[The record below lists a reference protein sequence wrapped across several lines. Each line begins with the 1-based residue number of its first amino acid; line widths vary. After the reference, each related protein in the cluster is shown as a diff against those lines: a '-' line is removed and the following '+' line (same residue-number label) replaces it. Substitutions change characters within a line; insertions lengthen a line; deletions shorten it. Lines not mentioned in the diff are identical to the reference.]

1 MAVRFEGVEE
11 VWMKLVDVELR
22 VTGWEKNYVELN
34 PGTERAIKLDFKD
47 GELRVDYKAIW
58 KLKKALKRDR
68 TLEPLELRVPQGL
81 PVSVAIKRGRVYA
94 ERIRFKSLAPGECTV
109 ELREC
114 TVGELSSVASTVKGS
129 INVVGNASVIV
140 LAGTASLMFERFEGS
155 FEGTAMS
162 GMLEICIPE
171 DGDVSL
177 NVEQNGGVVSLE
189 GVEDG
194 LFEDGK
200 HSLRLVAQK
209 GGVVKVKLC
218 GGDSNDL

>member
-1 MAVRFEGVEE
+1 MRFEGVEE
-11 VWMKLVDVELR
+11 VWMKLVDVDLR
-22 VTGWEKNYVELN
+22 VTGWEKDYVELN

-68 TLEPLELRVPQGL
+68 TLEPLELRVPQNL
-81 PVSVAIKRGRVYA
+81 PVSVGMKRGRVYA
-94 ERIRFKSLAPGECTV
+94 ERVRFKSLAPGECTA

-114 TVGELSSVASTVKGS
+114 IIGELISVASTVKGS
-129 INVVGNASVIV
+129 VNVLEKASAMV
-140 LAGTASLMFERFEGS
+140 LAGTASLRFERVEGS
-155 FEGTAMS
+155 FDGTAMS

-200 HSLRLVAQK
+200 HPLRLVAHN
-209 GGVVKVKLC
+209 GGVVKVKVC
-218 GGDSNDL
+218 GSDDHDL

>member
-1 MAVRFEGVEE
+1 MRFEGVEE
-11 VWMKLVDVELR
+11 VWMKLVDVDLR
-22 VTGWEKNYVELN
+22 ITGWEKDYVELN
-34 PGTERAIKLDFKD
+34 PSTEKAIKLDFKD

-68 TLEPLELRVPQGL
+68 TLEPLELHVPQGL

-94 ERIRFKSLAPGECTV
+94 ERVRFKSLAPGECTV

-114 TVGELSSVASTVKGS
+114 TIGELLSLASTVKGS
-129 INVVGNASVIV
+129 ISILEAASVMV
-140 LAGTASLMFERFEGS
+140 LAGTTSLRLGEIKGG
-155 FEGTAMS
+155 FEGTVMS

-209 GGVVKVKLC
+209 GGVVRVKAC

>member
-1 MAVRFEGVEE
+1 MRFEGVEE
-11 VWMKLVDVELR
+11 VWMKLVDVDLR
-22 VTGWEKNYVELN
+22 VAGWEKDYVELN

-68 TLEPLELRVPQGL
+68 TLEPLELRVPRGL

-94 ERIRFKSLAPGECTV
+94 ERVHFKSLTPGECTA

-114 TVGELSSVASTVKGS
+114 IIGELLSLASTVKGS
-129 INVVGNASVIV
+129 ISILEAASVKV
-140 LAGTASLMFERFEGS
+140 LAGTASLRLGRIEGS

-177 NVEQNGGVVSLE
+177 NIEQNGGVVTLE

-200 HSLRLVAQK
+200 HSLRLVAHN
-209 GGVVKVKLC
+209 GGVVKVRLC
-218 GGDSNDL
+218 EGDGHDA